1 MSTADDL
8 WKPQELLLQDESEL
22 GVELVFYMNQ
32 KNVYNCALLRKN
44 YWGFYETIH
53 YSGSLGI
60 HQNDTYLYSS
70 FSLGQNR
77 YGIYWG
83 ILTDEEV
90 EKVYLDKKECQIRTT
105 PYTGFR
111 IFWLL
116 ENYKPDDVDRVL
128 TKV

>member
-22 GVELVFYMNQ
+22 GVDLVFYVNQ
-32 KNVYNCALLRKN
+32 ENVYNCALLRKN
-44 YWGFYETIH
+44 YWGFYETIR

-60 HQNDTYLYSS
+60 HQDDTYLYSG

-116 ENYKPDDVDRVL
+116 ESYESNDVDPVL